1 MSFEYKSIFKM
12 SFLLQNFCQRYNIE
26 KSLTVTFENNVVGGK
41 FPKFTRF
48 SNGKFAANDT
58 TEKS

>member
-12 SFLLQNFCQRYNIE
+12 SFLLQNFYQRYNIE
-26 KSLTVTFENNVVGGK
+26 KSLTVTFENNVGGK